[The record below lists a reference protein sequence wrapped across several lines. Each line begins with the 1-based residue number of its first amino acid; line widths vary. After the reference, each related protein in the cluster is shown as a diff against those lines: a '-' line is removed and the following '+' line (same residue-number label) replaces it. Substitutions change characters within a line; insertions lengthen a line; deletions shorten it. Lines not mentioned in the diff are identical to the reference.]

1 MKQIKYLFILLFYT
15 TTGCYYG
22 VNEKTSEIARLNDFC
37 LKKGA
42 RDSIANKYSIKEVKD
57 SVFISAISNMND
69 QPFPVIVIYFNK
81 GPKEL
86 LGLGHYPCVRYVF
99 NPLISD
105 QILDGLSSELSEK
118 EKKRIRN
125 RVQKILVKYQCEDGR
140 KKSEILM
147 AE

>member
-1 MKQIKYLFILLFYT
+1 MKQIKYLFLLLIST

-42 RDSIANKYSIKEVKD
+42 RDSIASKYSIKEVKD
-57 SVFISAISNMND
+57 SVFVSAISDMNN
-69 QPFPVIVIYFNK
+69 QPFPVSIIYFSE

-105 QILDGLSSELSEK
+105 QTLDGLSSELNEK

-125 RVQKILVKYQCEDGR
+125 RVQKILMKYQCEDG
-140 KKSEILM
+140 KKESEILM